1 MRRSLTLAVVLAL
14 VLVLAVSGLA
24 FGANKSPKGQIV
36 VGQLGDVETLNP
48 LLSEENAGTMILNG
62 IFSQLIR
69 VDEKGNFVP
78 DLATQVPTVQNG
90 GISKDGL
97 VYTFHLRKGVKF
109 HDGQPLTA
117 EDVKFTWE
125 MLMNDKVQVVSRDGF
140 DKIKKFEILD
150 PYTVRMTL
158 DQPYAPFLVTWAQ
171 TAGDIVPKHI
181 LGKLKPEEITKGGDF
196 SRHPIGSGPFKL
208 KEWKE
213 ASYIIIEA
221 NKDYFGKGPY
231 LEKVIFKVVPDT
243 NTLLTQ
249 VKTGE
254 VDVVNNIQPKQYV
267 QIKDDPRLNVQL
279 NPASI
284 YLHITFNLKNPIF
297 QDKRVRQ
304 ALSYALPRDLI
315 VKSILNGI
323 GQPAAGSTSPV
334 LWAYDKTI
342 KPYPYDLKK
351 ANELLDEAGWKMG
364 SDGIRVKDGKPL
376 SFEISTNS
384 ENQTRL
390 QIEQVAQQEW
400 KKIGVD
406 LKIKN
411 YEATTLFGDVL
422 EQMKFDTI
430 MFAWVTGSDPDEFT
444 LYHSSQIPT
453 PDHQVGQN
461 YSSYKNPEMDKLL
474 EEGQKTTDIRKR
486 KEIYSKI
493 QKIYAEDQP
502 MLYVYYYVN
511 VDVAPKALQNWRPAP
526 FTNTMTWNINEWK
539 LK

>member
-1 MRRSLTLAVVLAL
+1 MKRALSLTVVLAL

-24 FGANKSPKGQIV
+24 LAANKSPKGQIT

-62 IFSQLIR
+62 LFSQLIR

-125 MLMNDKVQVVSRDGF
+125 TLMNDKVQVVSRDGF
-140 DKIKKFEILD
+140 DKIKKFEVVN

-196 SRHPIGSGPFKL
+196 SRHPIGSGPFKF

-213 ASYIIIEA
+213 ATYIIIEA
-221 NKDYFGKGPY
+221 NKNYFGKGPY

-334 LWAYDKTI
+334 LWAYDKSI

-351 ANELLDEAGWKMG
+351 ANELLDEAGWEMG

-461 YSSYKNPEMDKLL
+461 YINYKNPEMDKLL
-474 EEGQKTTDIRKR
+474 EEGQKTTDIKKR

-511 VDVAPKALQNWRPAP
+511 IDVAPKALENWRPAP

>member
-1 MRRSLTLAVVLAL
+1 MKRSLSLTVVLAL

-24 FGANKSPKGQIV
+24 LAANKSPKGQIT

-62 IFSQLIR
+62 LFSQLIR

-125 MLMNDKVQVVSRDGF
+125 TLMNDKVQVVSRDGF
-140 DKIKKFEILD
+140 DKITKFEVLD

-158 DQPYAPFLVTWAQ
+158 SEPYAPFLSTWAQ
-171 TAGDIVPKHI
+171 TSGDIVPKHI

-213 ASYIIIEA
+213 ATYIVIEA

-243 NTLLTQ
+243 NTMLTQ

-254 VDVVNNIQPKQYV
+254 VDVTQLQPKQYV
-267 QIKDDPRLNVQL
+267 QIKGDPRVDVRLD
-279 NPASI
+279 PAGT
-284 YLHITFNLKNPIF
+284 YLHMTFNLKNPIF

-323 GQPAAGSTSPV
+323 GQPAAGSTSPMM
-334 LWAYDKTI
+334 WSYNKAI
-342 KPYPYDLKK
+342 KPYPHDLKK

-364 SDGIRVKDGKPL
+364 PDGIRVKDGKPL

-400 KKIGVD
+400 KKIGAD

-422 EQMKFDTI
+422 EQLKFDII
-430 MFAWVTGSDPDEFT
+430 MFAWVVPPDPDEFT

-461 YSSYKNPEMDKLL
+461 YMNYKNPEMDKLL
-474 EEGQKTTDIRKR
+474 DEGRKTPDIKKR
-486 KEIYSKI
+486 KAIYAKVQEIYAK
-493 QKIYAEDQP
+493 DQP
-502 MLYVYYYVN
+502 MLYVYYYVDVN
-511 VDVAPKALQNWRPAP
+511 VAPKNLENFRPAP